1 MPRRAWRYRHTC
13 FKHGLIDSVHVIN
26 LRCKRRTRAELVSKN
41 LKSRVHKTLSRRS
54 TVASDDVDPS
64 AAKSTR
70 PAGPRRHFP
79 PTLLFPPRISRSTR
93 RAFPELRK
101 SRFVFTPYA
110 ASAAKARKKKAFAG
124 RLLPVFP
131 DSFLA
136 RKTPSSFG
144 APSADFP
151 SPSSSLGAPTPWKYT
166 VRNAATASSSHR
178 TIFFSP
184 RAPAPVMGAR
194 HASHADASG
203 HCVLG
208 NAGSPDPAPN
218 PFASR
223 SASRAFTLLCAF
235 HAQSCASRAVTTSPL
250 STSPAIAR
258 KCERQSSQ
266 GKKCS
271 IQPTI
276 ASNQTAPPSSPGARA
291 AKAWNKVQSP
301 HVYPRVPSTVP
312 KHERHGVSRTAASG
326 SGERPL
332 PFCLSVRVCASGDIP
347 KRSLSRP
354 SPHTRAEDSLARTP
368 AMSPSSAGHKSSKA
382 STMARAPSAQT
393 RRGCAAL
400 SRFKKPRNAWR
411 VSGRSRAGEVI
422 SWYAR
427 DVATATSSKSACGAE
442 LLSSSVPSKACF
454 CFVFFKAAAATS
466 ALARVARASAVSS
479 KLSSLK
485 EYDPPVSVPIKAS
498 MSFAERLESLA
509 SAPAFS
515 FFFSALNCFSVPNN
529 TVG

>member
-26 LRCKRRTRAELVSKN
+26 LRCKRRTRKVKLVSKN

-54 TVASDDVDPS
+54 TAASDDVDPS

-136 RKTPSSFG
+136 RKTPSFG

-427 DVATATSSKSACGAE
+427 DVATATSSKSACGA
-442 LLSSSVPSKACF
+442 LASSSFPSASSS
-454 CFVFFKAAAATS
+454 VFFKAAAAAS
-466 ALARVARASAVSS
+466 ALVRVARASAVSS
-479 KLSSLK
+479 SPSRSA
-485 EYDPPVSVPIKAS
+485 YDPPVSFPMASS
-498 MSFAERLESLA
+498 MSFAERAESLA

-515 FFFSALNCFSVPNN
+515 FSFSALNCASVPKN